1 MSPFIAAEEQKLNER
16 RLFAQGVV
24 GLDPRR
30 FKSEVA
36 ERTPLQK
43 WLDSMSKP
51 DGGKGKSGA
60 AAAKAAAREA
70 ASDLKEQLR
79 LQREIQALS
88 LEAQRP
94 IIEAKQRSARLE
106 REIAA
111 ATERGD
117 QAAIFKLE
125 RTKLDAEFSGK
136 IAEIR
141 NKERKELQASADNQ
155 DQTNRKL
162 RDQLTIARSMNELRE
177 AAVDQQEKIT
187 DLEERAARARVSQ
200 TRDLTATVADR
211 QRELGLISRED
222 YNRILL
228 QRERERL
235 NREFGMTP
243 EATRGQA
250 LDLYR
255 QQIDPTATET
265 VRGEIVKLEDEMR
278 RLTDAGGMVV
288 NAASEIGNAFGNS
301 FRGIVDGS
309 MSAQQALS
317 GFFKNVANAFLEM
330 AAQIIAKW
338 LAMAALNAVLK
349 LFPGGGA
356 AAAVSPSAPGGDV
369 WGAVGRLFGENAMG
383 NAYAKNG
390 IVPFAYGGVVN
401 RPTLFPFAK
410 GIGLMGE
417 AGPEAILPLR
427 RGSDGRLGVSSSG
440 GGSTVVNVSVD
451 ASGTAVEGDG
461 PGANQMGRII
471 GAAVQ
476 AEIVKMQ
483 RPGGLLANTR

>member
-1 MSPFIAAEEQKLNER
+1 MA
-16 RLFAQGVV
+16 
-24 GLDPRR
+24 
-30 FKSEVA
+30 
-36 ERTPLQK
+36 
-43 WLDSMSKP
+43 KP
-51 DGGKGKSGA
+51 DGGKTNSCA

-70 ASDLKEQLR
+70 ASDLKEQLK

-94 IIEAKQRSARLE
+94 IIEAKQKSARLE

-162 RDQLTIARSMNELRE
+162 RDQLTIARSMNELRD

-187 DLEERAARARVSQ
+187 DLEERAARARASQ

-356 AAAVSPSAPGGDV
+356 AAPVSPSAPGGDV

-417 AGPEAILPLR
+417 AGPEAIMPLR